1 MATSVLKLQ
10 GLPAL
15 SAGSRPVSGGKPKCF
30 KFSQSLRSRSLAAKR
45 HVTKQI
51 LPVVCEAAG
60 SSVAGKEDANWV
72 PVIPIGGAKG
82 QRRLVRQDGET
93 ILLPRYRNE
102 IYAIENSSP
111 ADPKTGQGREW
122 YPKNQ
127 VLRDFTKSLRDTEGY
142 SVTHTTADQSYSTP
156 DKAGPAIWDVVGL
169 GQAMV
174 SLHHFA
180 EFRSSF

>member
-15 SAGSRPVSGGKPKCF
+15 SAGSRAVSGGKPRCLKL
-30 KFSQSLRSRSLAAKR
+30 SQSLRSRSLAAKKNAR
-45 HVTKQI
+45 KQI

-60 SSVAGKEDANWV
+60 TSVAGKQDANWV
-72 PVIPIGGAKG
+72 PVIPISGALSKG
-82 QRRLVRQDGET
+82 ERRLVRQDGET
-93 ILLPRYRNE
+93 IMLPRYRNE

-174 SLHHFA
+174 SFHHFA
-180 EFRSSF
+180 EC